1 MFEKLSLRS
10 KLIAI
15 AVPPLVVLMAVAIYG
30 VLLSVSGAQENLAGD
45 VRTLGIIAL
54 AGVVLTALVGLLVVR
69 SVVDPVDDIT
79 AATRDLA
86 DNRLPQLVEAL
97 RNPGASTPEFP
108 PIEFDQ
114 SDELGRLAEALN
126 DVQDSATQ
134 VAIEQQNLVRQ
145 GLSELVVNMARR
157 NQTLLDRQ
165 IEYIDRL
172 ESAEEDPDR
181 LEELFGL
188 DHLATRMRRNAES
201 LLVLAGAESSRRRG
215 GPVAVADVL
224 RVAMSE
230 IEDYRHVQL
239 LEIEQSE
246 IGASGAVDLAHLLS
260 ELMEN
265 ATQFSPP
272 DSPVEVSGTTH
283 PDGSYLV
290 SIVDHGIGMSDEQ
303 IGAANQ
309 LIAAPPELGLSL
321 SRSLGFLVIGRLA
334 QRLDVRVE
342 LVHTHGGGVT
352 AIIDVPGAVLA
363 GGSPA
368 QATTDDSA
376 PLARTMP
383 EAAMPAALG
392 GATEEPADMPPPPS
406 PMGSPNTADLSNAP
420 RPSLD
425 ENPFATPDAPAAEEE
440 AWTPPVM
447 PERGANP
454 IGGSPAPA
462 PAAPEPS
469 VPAALAGDEAP
480 WTPPAVPERGANPI
494 GGSDPAPAAM
504 PEPSSLPSD
513 MPTRQSTG
521 ASEAPQ
527 NSEALSKLLGIE
539 GAAPTGDA
547 PSFEAPS
554 FEAPTDAPSFEAPS
568 FEAPSFEAPSF
579 EAPDAPAFGEASFD
593 EASFDPNAYHQGPAE
608 TADAPAADWSAPS
621 FGGDEPRE
629 HVAPGSA
636 PAKLEEAIPTGDS
649 FDSGM
654 DSLLGGDAQPQTS
667 TGLVKR
673 DRKKSQ
679 APVSEGRPVAASVRS
694 PDEIRSMLARYR
706 DGLKG
711 RPLEGMAA
719 EGLADGGPATGPADA
734 APTDPFT
741 SPGQPGQDSNPW
753 GDPS

>member
-1 MFEKLSLRS
+1 MELPSPITEACERPMFEKLNLRS
-10 KLIAI
+10 KLIAM
-15 AVPPLVVLMAVAIYG
+15 AVPPMVVLMAVAIYG
-30 VLLSVSGAQENLAGD
+30 VILSVGGAQEDLTGD
-45 VRTLGIIAL
+45 IRTLGIIAL
-54 AGVVLTALVGLLVVR
+54 AGVVLTALVGVLVVR
-69 SVVDPVDDIT
+69 SIADPVDDIT

-86 DNRLPQLVEAL
+86 DNRLPLLVEAL
-97 RNPGASTPEFP
+97 RNPGGVAPAFP
-108 PIEFDQ
+108 PIEFEGG
-114 SDELGRLAEALN
+114 DELGRLAEALN
-126 DVQDSATQ
+126 DVQDSATN
-134 VAIEQQNLVRQ
+134 VAAEQQTLVRQ

-283 PDGSYLV
+283 PDGSYLI
-290 SIVDHGIGMSDEQ
+290 SIVDHGIGMSDDQ

-309 LIAAPPELGLSL
+309 LIAHPPELGLSL

-363 GGSPA
+363 GGS
-368 QATTDDSA
+368 ATQSVTDDAA
-376 PLARTMP
+376 PIARTMP
-383 EAAMPAALG
+383 DAAMPAALG
-392 GATEEPADMPPPPS
+392 GNQAAAPIEEAPAPS
-406 PMGSPNTADLSNAP
+406 PMGSPLAAP
-420 RPSLD
+420 VANQPAPSLD
-425 ENPFATPDAPAAEEE
+425 ENPFAPAPAPAAAEE

-454 IGGSPAPA
+454 IGGGSPAPA
-462 PAAPEPS
+462 TD
-469 VPAALAGDEAP
+469 VPAALAGGDDEA
-480 WTPPAVPERGANPI
+480 WSPPVMPERGANPI
-494 GGSDPAPAAM
+494 GGAPAA
-504 PEPSSLPSD
+504 EAAPSSLPSD
-513 MPTRQSTG
+513 MPTRQSSGGHET
-521 ASEAPQ
+521 PQ
-527 NSEALSKLLGIE
+527 NSEALSKLLGSE
-539 GAAPTGDA
+539 GAPTADLGMADA
-547 PSFEAPS
+547 PSF
-554 FEAPTDAPSFEAPS
+554 DAPAT
-568 FEAPSFEAPSF
+568 
-579 EAPDAPAFGEASFD
+579 DAPAFGDAPFGAGTDAPGQGAD
-593 EASFDPNAYHQGPAE
+593 EAWTAPYFD
-608 TADAPAADWSAPS
+608 
-621 FGGDEPRE
+621 GGEPRE
-629 HVAPGSA
+629 HIAPGAA

-649 FDSGM
+649 FDTGM
-654 DSLLGGDAQPQTS
+654 DSLLEADTAPQAGTTG
-667 TGLVKR
+667 TGLAKR
-673 DRKKSQ
+673 DRSKSQ

-711 RPLEGMAA
+711 RPLEG
-719 EGLADGGPATGPADA
+719 LASDSSTDAVDA
-734 APTDPFT
+734 APSDPFNN
-741 SPGQPGQDSNPW
+741 PGQAGQESNPW